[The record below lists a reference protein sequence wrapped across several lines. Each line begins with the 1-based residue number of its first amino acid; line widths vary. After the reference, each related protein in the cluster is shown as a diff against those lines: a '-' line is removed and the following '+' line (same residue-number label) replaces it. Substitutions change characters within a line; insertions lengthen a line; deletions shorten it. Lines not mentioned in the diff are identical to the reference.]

1 MQCST
6 HHTGT
11 PEMKS
16 LAFFSATLAT
26 ALPLIDAQIAQAKT
40 SVKTTVQITKNQTAK
55 NQTTKKRDRS
65 SRIAAKLPLLQI
77 IQPRSPQPLPLA
89 SPMTV
94 SYTYS
99 APSYNTPSAI
109 DRPICFI
116 EQSNGTFIDLS
127 KLCGTKTKNEP
138 LNFNSN
144 STMPSYP
151 IYPGDLQPQ

>member
-1 MQCST
+1 
-6 HHTGT
+6 
-11 PEMKS
+11 MKS
-16 LAFFSATLAT
+16 LTLFSATLAA

-40 SVKTTVQITKNQTAK
+40 SVKTTVQTAK

-65 SRIAAKLPLLQI
+65 SRIAIKLPPLQI
-77 IQPRSPQPLPLA
+77 IQPPRILQPLPLVAPPLA

-94 SYTYS
+94 SYTYN
-99 APSYNTPSAI
+99 APSYNMPSAI

-127 KLCGTKTKNEP
+127 KLCGTKTKSDP

-151 IYPGDLQPQ
+151 IYPGDRQMQ

>member
-1 MQCST
+1 
-6 HHTGT
+6 
-11 PEMKS
+11 MKS
-16 LAFFSATLAT
+16 LAFFSATLAA
-26 ALPLIDAQIAQAKT
+26 ALPLIDAQIAQAKA
-40 SVKTTVQITKNQTAK
+40 SVKTTVQTAKNQTAK

-65 SRIAAKLPLLQI
+65 SRIAAKLPPLQI
-77 IQPRSPQPLPLA
+77 IQPRRIPQPLPLIVPPA

-94 SYTYS
+94 SYTYNS
-99 APSYNTPSAI
+99 PSYNTPSAI

-127 KLCGTKTKNEP
+127 KLCGTKTKNDP
-138 LNFNSN
+138 LNFNPN

>member
-1 MQCST
+1 
-6 HHTGT
+6 
-11 PEMKS
+11 MKS
-16 LAFFSATLAT
+16 LALFSATLAA
-26 ALPLIDAQIAQAKT
+26 ALPLIDAHSAQAKA
-40 SVKTTVQITKNQTAK
+40 SVKTVVQTAKNQTAK

-99 APSYNTPSAI
+99 APSYNMSSGI

-116 EQSNGTFIDLS
+116 EQSDGRFIDLS
-127 KLCGTKTKNEP
+127 KLCGTKTKTDP

-151 IYPGDLQPQ
+151 IYPGDRQPQ

>member
-1 MQCST
+1 
-6 HHTGT
+6 
-11 PEMKS
+11 MKS
-16 LAFFSATLAT
+16 LAFFSATLAA
-26 ALPLIDAQIAQAKT
+26 ALPLIDAQIAQAKA
-40 SVKTTVQITKNQTAK
+40 SVKTVVQTA
-55 NQTTKKRDRS
+55 KKRDRS
-65 SRIAAKLPLLQI
+65 SRIAAKLPPLQI
-77 IQPRSPQPLPLA
+77 IQPRRIPQPLPLVVPPA

-94 SYTYS
+94 SYTYN

-127 KLCGTKTKNEP
+127 KLCGTKTKNDP
-138 LNFNSN
+138 LNFNPN

>member
-16 LAFFSATLAT
+16 LALFSATLAA

-40 SVKTTVQITKNQTAK
+40 TVQTAK
-55 NQTTKKRDRS
+55 NQTTRKRDRS
-65 SRIAAKLPLLQI
+65 SRIYKLPPSQI
-77 IQPRSPQPLPLA
+77 IQPRSPQPLPLVSPPLA

-99 APSYNTPSAI
+99 ATSYNTPSAI

-116 EQSNGTFIDLS
+116 EQSDGRFIDLS
-127 KLCGTKTKNEP
+127 KLCGTKTKNDP
-138 LNFNSN
+138 LDFNSY

-151 IYPGDLQPQ
+151 IYPGDRQPQ